1 MSEQNYFPD
10 NWVVIKIK
18 EGKLDRGFYK
28 VLAGWSGGYL
38 SGDSW
43 RMNSGITKVTE
54 EGDHLKFWGASG
66 SCYVCHKKGY
76 CLTMA
81 NSGVYNQLKKNEG
94 FEGQITLMPED
105 TNWMEIE
112 WWEE

>member
-10 NWVVIKIK
+10 NWVVVKIK
-18 EGKLDRGFYK
+18 DGKLDRGFYK

-43 RMNSGITKVTE
+43 RMNSGINKVTE

-66 SCYVCHKKGY
+66 SCYICHKKTYG
-76 CLTMA
+76 LRMNIA
-81 NSGVYNQLKKNEG
+81 GVWNQMKGMEG
-94 FEGQITLMPED
+94 FEDQFVLLPED

-112 WWEE
+112 W